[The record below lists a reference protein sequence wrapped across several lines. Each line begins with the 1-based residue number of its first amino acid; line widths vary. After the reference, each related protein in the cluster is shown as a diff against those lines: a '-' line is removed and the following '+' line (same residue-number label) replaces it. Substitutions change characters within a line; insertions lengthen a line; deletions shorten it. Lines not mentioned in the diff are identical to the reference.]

1 MTLENMDRDINAL
14 IAKLHA
20 DERIHKSSHFSSTRY
35 NDEPIIFTGR
45 QMSSYMPDRYREMRA
60 ISRWQEGANGGRG
73 RWLSEDEFF
82 YLQATLMAD
91 FEDDC
96 PYQGTFKAYS
106 PTYNAMSDRQLQIGR
121 AHV

>member
-73 RWLSEDEFF
+73 RWLSEDESS
-82 YLQATLMAD
+82 
-91 FEDDC
+91 
-96 PYQGTFKAYS
+96 TFKQPS
-106 PTYNAMSDRQLQIGR
+106 WPISKTIVPTREPSKPTRPR
-121 AHV
+121 TTP